1 MEKSGKNYKL
11 ASIGNIQEVA
21 RQTLHDR
28 LQLTGAEV
36 SINTLPAGVSV
47 PFVHVHKRNEEV
59 YVVLEGQG
67 MLYIDGEEF
76 QIQAGDVLRIDPA
89 GERCFKAD
97 AHSPIRFICIQA
109 DAKSLVQ
116 FTEKDGIPCAS
127 KPSWL

>member
-28 LQLTGAEV
+28 LKLTGAEV

-47 PFVHVHKRNEEV
+47 PFVHAHKRNEEV
-59 YVVLEGQG
+59 YVVLEGKG

-76 QIQAGDVLRIDPA
+76 QIQAGDVLRIDTRT
-89 GERCFKAD
+89 GNYIERA
-97 AHSPIRFICIQA
+97 
-109 DAKSLVQ
+109 
-116 FTEKDGIPCAS
+116 
-127 KPSWL
+127 